1 MASGIEF
8 DLFAPRNKE
17 AALIG
22 SFSQWQEIPME
33 KGEDGYF
40 RTQVELEDDVYQYKF
55 RVQTKSPNFE
65 PDQWVDVIDPYAT
78 DVDETRTVGIVRI
91 KDGKRIVDDYV
102 WQHDDTQL
110 PENHELVIYEM
121 HVADFTGG
129 EVDSHKRRKYL
140 DAIEKLDYLRELG
153 INAIELMPVNEYPGD
168 YSWGY
173 TVRHYF
179 ATESSYGSTEDLK
192 RFIDECHSRGIRVFI
207 DGIYNHTDE
216 ECPLLLIDRNYWYYE
231 NKHYPEDQAN
241 YWGPEFN
248 YDNYDEKLDVKPA
261 WKYVGDI
268 VRYWVQEYHIDG
280 IRFDA
285 VRQLANYEFLD
296 WLGKQAKKN
305 AAPKPF
311 YNIAEH
317 IPDTSTV
324 TSPEG
329 PLDACWHESFRYF
342 VIPHICGETFE
353 PEKLKEVLDPRRQG
367 YATAINAINYL
378 ASHDRERPLRELGD
392 RGIFNEAA
400 FARTK
405 LGVVLLMTAMGVP
418 MLWMGEEFGEY
429 KRKSKTVT
437 QPNKISWSLLE
448 QDQNHDLFE
457 YYKKLIALR
466 THNRAL
472 QSDNIEFFHE
482 NADAKVETRLIAS
495 LLAYVRWHD
504 QGDRVIVVANFS
516 DQNLS
521 GYNVETRHVASLQE
535 TSLQNWRDLFTN
547 TEVAAADGGL
557 VIDLPQ
563 YSALV
568 FVSQTV
574 S

>member
-1 MASGIEF
+1 MSCAIEF
-8 DLFAPRNKE
+8 TLFAPNNKG

-22 SFSQWQEIPME
+22 SFSDWKEIPME

-40 RTQVELEDDVYQYKF
+40 RTQVDLEDGVYQYKF

-78 DVDETRTVGIVRI
+78 DVDEAKNNGVVRI
-91 KDGKRIVDDYV
+91 KDGKRIVDAYV
-102 WQHDDTQL
+102 WQHDDTPL
-110 PENHELVIYEM
+110 PDNHELVIYEM
-121 HVADFTGG
+121 HVADFSGG
-129 EVDSHKRRKYL
+129 EDDPYKRGKYQ
-140 DAIEKLDYLRELG
+140 DAIAKLDYLSELG

-173 TVRHYF
+173 KVRHFF
-179 ATESSYGSTEDLK
+179 ATESSYGSTEELK
-192 RFIDECHSRGIRVFI
+192 RFIDECHGRGIRVFI

-216 ECPLLLIDRNYWYYE
+216 ECPLMLIDQNYWYYE
-231 NKHYPEDQAN
+231 YRHYPEDPAN

-261 WKYVGDI
+261 WKYVGDV

-296 WLGKQAKKN
+296 WLAKQSKKN

-324 TSPEG
+324 VSPEG

-353 PEKLKEVLDPRRQG
+353 LEKLKEVLDPRRQG
-367 YATAINAINYL
+367 YEVPTNVINYL
-378 ASHDRERPLRELGD
+378 STHDRERVMRELGD
-392 RGIFNEAA
+392 SLRDSFASRGIFDEAA
-400 FARTK
+400 FGRAK
-405 LGVVLLMTAMGVP
+405 LGAVLLMTAMGVP
-418 MLWMGEEFGEY
+418 MLWMGEEFGEH
-429 KRKSKTVT
+429 KRKSETVT
-437 QPNKISWSLLE
+437 QPKKIAWPLLE
-448 QDQNHDLFE
+448 RDLNGDLFE

-466 THNRAL
+466 KQNPAL
-472 QSDNIEFFHE
+472 SSDNIEFFHE
-482 NADAKVETRLIAS
+482 NPEAK
-495 LLAYVRWHD
+495 LLAYSRWHEE
-504 QGDRVIVVANFS
+504 GYRVVVVANFS
-516 DQNLS
+516 DNFLS
-521 GYNVETRHVASLQE
+521 GYQVPNFPEAGTWHEWIGDYDVEAGK
-535 TSLQNWRDLFTN
+535 
-547 TEVAAADGGL
+547 DGI
-557 VIDLPQ
+557 VIDIGG
-563 YSALV
+563 YEAKV
-568 FVSQTV
+568 FVSP
-574 S
+574 